1 MSGPAAIPRRP
12 RAPALRLTLLAL
24 VAVALA
30 LAGCGAETEVRQPDL
45 VVSGPAAPATA
56 PPTRREPARRADA
69 VRLAVVTHGQ
79 ASSSF
84 WVVVRNGI
92 DAAARQVDAAVSY
105 RSPDTYSVDRMRALI
120 DAAVASRPD
129 GLVVTIPST
138 GLAPAI
144 RRAVAAGIPV
154 VSMNSGSGQFRELG
168 ILAHVGQPEDR
179 AGAQAGERLAQAGV
193 RRGLCV
199 NHETGNAGLGLRCR
213 AFARAMRR
221 AGGASL
227 ELPIDVQDRERTR
240 QRLASVIRTRRI
252 DGVLTLNTDGAAAA
266 LDAIDGLPAS
276 RRPKVGTFDLSPD
289 ALEAVRT
296 GRIEF
301 AVDQQA
307 YLQGYLPIML
317 LTQRVRFGLFASE
330 GRVIPTGPSFVTKET
345 AGQVISLSNRG
356 IR

>member
-1 MSGPAAIPRRP
+1 
-12 RAPALRLTLLAL
+12 
-24 VAVALA
+24 
-30 LAGCGAETEVRQPDL
+30 
-45 VVSGPAAPATA
+45 
-56 PPTRREPARRADA
+56 
-69 VRLAVVTHGQ
+69 
-79 ASSSF
+79 
-84 WVVVRNGI
+84 
-92 DAAARQVDAAVSY
+92 VSY
-105 RSPDTYSVDRMRALI
+105 RSPDTYSVDRMSALI
-120 DAAVASRPD
+120 DAAGRRPPD
-129 GLVVTIPST
+129 GLGGDDPQR
-138 GLAPAI
+138 GPGARDPP
-144 RRAVAAGIPV
+144 RGGGRHPV
-154 VSMNSGSGQFRELG
+154 VSINSGSGRSAELG
-168 ILAHVGQPEDR
+168 VLAHVGQPEDR

>member
-1 MSGPAAIPRRP
+1 MSARPAGRRGAP
-12 RAPALRLTLLAL
+12 VRARLLAVL
-24 VAVALA
+24 ALA
-30 LAGCGAETEVRQPDL
+30 AAVLAGCGAATEVRQPDL
-45 VVSGPAAPATA
+45 VVSGPAAPAAA
-56 PPTRREPARRADA
+56 PPAREEPARRADA
-69 VRLAVVTHGQ
+69 VRIAVVTHGQ

-84 WVVVRNGI
+84 WVVVRNGV

-105 RSPDTYSVDRMRALI
+105 RSPDTYSVDRMSSLI
-120 DAAVASRPD
+120 DAAVAGRPD
-129 GLVVTIPST
+129 GLVVTIPSG

-179 AGAQAGERLAQAGV
+179 AGAQAGERLARAGV
-193 RRGLCV
+193 RRALCV
-199 NHETGNAGLGLRCR
+199 NHETGNAGLALRCR
-213 AFARAMRR
+213 AFGRAMRR
-221 AGGASL
+221 AGAEAF
-227 ELPIDVQDRERTR
+227 ELPIDVQDRAASR

-252 DGVLTLNTDGAAAA
+252 DGVLTLNTDGAAAT
-266 LDAIDGLPAS
+266 LDAIDGVPAG
-276 RRPKVGTFDLSPD
+276 RRPKVATFDLSPE

-296 GRIEF
+296 GRMEF

-307 YLQGYLPIML
+307 YLQGYLPVML
-317 LTQRVRFGLFASE
+317 LAQRVRFGLFAAE
-330 GRVIPTGPSFVTKET
+330 GQVIPTGPSFVTKDT